1 MIQRDMF
8 KPDLFNPPVLARP
21 AQLSVGMVFSF
32 GGRFLRVHRV
42 YGSDPA
48 APVIVEEL
56 ADGPT
61 SLKGQFALWGA
72 DGVVLAISKG
82 GRP

>member
-1 MIQRDMF
+1 MRQRDMF
-8 KPDLFNPPVLARP
+8 MPDLFDHPVLARP
-21 AQLSVGMVFSF
+21 AQLAVGMVFRF

-42 YGSDPA
+42 YGTDPA

-72 DGVVLAISKG
+72 DGVVRAMTRG
-82 GRP
+82 PQ